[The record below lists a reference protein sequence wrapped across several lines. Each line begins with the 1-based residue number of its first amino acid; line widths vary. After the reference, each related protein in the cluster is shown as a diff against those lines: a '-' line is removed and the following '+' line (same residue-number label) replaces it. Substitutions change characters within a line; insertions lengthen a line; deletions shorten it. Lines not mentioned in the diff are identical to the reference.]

1 MNARK
6 QPHAAVR
13 GKAHRANILCRRDL
27 VDRNDLRVHTA
38 QHHRDT
44 DCLGAER
51 EHVRVVAKLHLRPAL
66 AAHGKLTALVDDRH
80 AQRAVLAVTER
91 QHADEIAQQ
100 RRLSAAGR
108 REKKRAH
115 KASVFVKKPRRN
127 VTPEPD
133 VLAHD
138 AKRERRDVLEV
149 IHLSLAHNGTAAYA
163 EAEPTPQR
171 QKSLP
176 QRFNAGI
183 T

>member
-1 MNARK
+1 M
-6 QPHAAVR
+6 Q
-13 GKAHRANILCRRDL
+13 
-27 VDRNDLRVHTA
+27 HTA
-38 QHHRDT
+38 SS
-44 DCLGAER
+44 
-51 EHVRVVAKLHLRPAL
+51 
-66 AAHGKLTALVDDRH
+66 
-80 AQRAVLAVTER
+80 
-91 QHADEIAQQ
+91 Q

-163 EAEPTPQR
+163 EAEPAPQR